1 MFLILCLRHDEAATY
16 GQMYIVV
23 LVTARDKSEAERI
36 SEKLISQKLA
46 ACVNIVSP
54 INSLFWWDN
63 KLDRSDEALL
73 IIKTKKALFKRLEKA
88 VKSAHSYDV
97 PEIIALP
104 IIAGSKPYLDWVK
117 TSTV

>member
-1 MFLILCLRHDEAATY
+1 M
-16 GQMYIVV
+16 V
-23 LVTARDKSEAERI
+23 LVTAKDKTEAGRI
-36 SEKLISQKLA
+36 GEELISRKLA

-54 INSLFWWDN
+54 VTSLFRWDN
-63 KLDRSDEALL
+63 KLDRADEALL
-73 IIKTKKALFKRLEKA
+73 IIKTRKALFKRLEKA

-117 TSTV
+117 TSTL